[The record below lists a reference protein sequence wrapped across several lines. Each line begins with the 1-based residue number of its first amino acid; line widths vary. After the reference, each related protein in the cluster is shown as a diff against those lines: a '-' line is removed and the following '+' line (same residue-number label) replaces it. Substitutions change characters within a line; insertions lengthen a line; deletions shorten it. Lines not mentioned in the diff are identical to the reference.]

1 MKPAP
6 IVSAIIVV
14 FLIGCTQSSNKSE
27 IVSRPETSD
36 ESAKEI
42 LNKHD
47 QSVGALMKA
56 IRELKSSV
64 KKDGGKVTPTIEA
77 NINTM
82 ITEAKDYQSQVS
94 QQTDKLSKEDFELF
108 ERNTK
113 RLLEKETEFETLK
126 QSN

>member
-1 MKPAP
+1 MKATF
-6 IVSAIIVV
+6 VLNAILVV
-14 FLIGCTQSSNKSE
+14 FLIGCTQSSNNSE
-27 IVSRPETSD
+27 TVSRPETSD
-36 ESAKEI
+36 ESTKEI

-47 QSVGALMKA
+47 QSVGVKA
-56 IRELKSSV
+56 VRELKSSV

-77 NINTM
+77 NISTM

-94 QQTDKLSKEDFELF
+94 QQADKLSKEDFELF

-113 RLLEKETEFETLK
+113 RLLEKETQFETLK

>member
-1 MKPAP
+1 MKATS
-6 IVSAIIVV
+6 IISAILVV
-14 FLIGCTQSSNKSE
+14 FLVGCTQTSSNSDT
-27 IVSRPETSD
+27 VSRPETSD

-94 QQTDKLSKEDFELF
+94 QQADKLSKEDFELF
-108 ERNTK
+108 ERNTE

>member
-1 MKPAP
+1 MKAT
-6 IVSAIIVV
+6 SIISVILVV
-14 FLIGCTQSSNKSE
+14 FLVGCTQTSSNSDT
-27 IVSRPETSD
+27 VSRPETSD

-94 QQTDKLSKEDFELF
+94 QQADKLSKEDFELF
-108 ERNTK
+108 ERNSK